1 MYTFF
6 DQQNEHITFDI
17 QTDALINENVPANY
31 QDFNRWGTP
40 AGMLQ
45 VMQ

>member
-1 MYTFF
+1 M
-6 DQQNEHITFDI
+6 TFDI
-17 QTDALINENVPANY
+17 QTDALINENVPAQY